1 MGKDGVF
8 YSKTCAFFGKDMS
21 KLSTF
26 CIANTFFRENAC
38 FIKYIHYL
46 CNVFHSEARPQGFT
60 IKIFATM
67 TLNIYK
73 DEYKASHLDYL
84 RKAFTVESETSKVV
98 TISGTQADL
107 ERAMMGMYNNDE
119 QFKSLFPAFI
129 TEQERIEN
137 TKNEMKHLADE
148 MHDTLLRIINY
159 GVIGND
165 FMELRELYFAKFQ
178 KL

>member
-1 MGKDGVF
+1 M
-8 YSKTCAFFGKDMS
+8 
-21 KLSTF
+21 
-26 CIANTFFRENAC
+26 
-38 FIKYIHYL
+38 
-46 CNVFHSEARPQGFT
+46 
-60 IKIFATM
+60 TM

-84 RKAFTVESETSKVV
+84 REAFTVESETKKVI

-107 ERAMMGMYNNDE
+107 ERAMMGMYTSDE

-129 TEQERIEN
+129 SEAERIEN

-148 MHDTLLRIINY
+148 IRNTLLRMINY
-159 GVIGND
+159 GVIGKD
-165 FMELRELYFAKFQ
+165 FVELREIYYDKFQ

>member
-1 MGKDGVF
+1 MCFIVKHARFWGKICPT
-8 YSKTCAFFGKDMS
+8 YQQ
-21 KLSTF
+21 F
-26 CIANTFFRENAC
+26 CIASAFFFAKMLVLLNKFTTFAMC
-38 FIKYIHYL
+38 FIVKH
-46 CNVFHSEARPQGFT
+46 ARKGSQLKT
-60 IKIFATM
+60 FATMTM

-148 MHDTLLRIINY
+148 MRDTLLRIINY

>member
-1 MGKDGVF
+1 M
-8 YSKTCAFFGKDMS
+8 
-21 KLSTF
+21 
-26 CIANTFFRENAC
+26 
-38 FIKYIHYL
+38 
-46 CNVFHSEARPQGFT
+46 
-60 IKIFATM
+60 TM

-98 TISGTQADL
+98 TISGTQTEL
-107 ERAMMGMYNNDE
+107 ERAMMGMYTNDE
-119 QFKSLFPAFI
+119 QFKSLFPGFL
-129 TEQERIEN
+129 TEKERILN
-137 TKNEMKHLADE
+137 TRREMKHIADE
-148 MHDTLLRIINY
+148 MRDTLLRIINY

>member
-1 MGKDGVF
+1 M
-8 YSKTCAFFGKDMS
+8 
-21 KLSTF
+21 
-26 CIANTFFRENAC
+26 C
-38 FIKYIHYL
+38 FIVKH
-46 CNVFHSEARPQGFT
+46 ARKGSQLKT
-60 IKIFATM
+60 FATMTM

-119 QFKSLFPAFI
+119 QFKSLLPAFI

-137 TKNEMKHLADE
+137 TKNEMKHRADE
-148 MHDTLLRIINY
+148 MRDTLLRIINY

>member
-1 MGKDGVF
+1 M
-8 YSKTCAFFGKDMS
+8 
-21 KLSTF
+21 
-26 CIANTFFRENAC
+26 
-38 FIKYIHYL
+38 
-46 CNVFHSEARPQGFT
+46 
-60 IKIFATM
+60 TM

-98 TISGTQADL
+98 TISGDQAEL
-107 ERAMMGMYNNDE
+107 EKAMMGMFNNDE
-119 QFKSLFPAFI
+119 QFKSLFPGFL

-148 MHDTLLRIINY
+148 MRYTLLRIINY

-165 FMELRELYFAKFQ
+165 FMELREMYFKFQ
-178 KL
+178 NR

>member
-1 MGKDGVF
+1 M
-8 YSKTCAFFGKDMS
+8 
-21 KLSTF
+21 
-26 CIANTFFRENAC
+26 
-38 FIKYIHYL
+38 
-46 CNVFHSEARPQGFT
+46 
-60 IKIFATM
+60 TM

-98 TISGTQADL
+98 TISGTQAEL

-119 QFKSLFPAFI
+119 QFKSLFPTFI

-137 TKNEMKHLADE
+137 TKNEMKHIANE
-148 MHDTLLRIINY
+148 IRDTLLRIINN
-159 GVIGND
+159 GVVGKD
-165 FMELRELYFAKFQ
+165 FMELRELYFANFAKFQ